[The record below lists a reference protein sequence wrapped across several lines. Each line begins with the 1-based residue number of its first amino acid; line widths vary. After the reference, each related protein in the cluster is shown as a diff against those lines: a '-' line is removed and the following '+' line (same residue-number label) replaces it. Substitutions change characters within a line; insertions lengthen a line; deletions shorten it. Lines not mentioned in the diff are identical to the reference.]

1 MGIFDYLIREVDQEF
16 NLDSKARPLLSR
28 LLGEI
33 TDETTGGLAGFLDK
47 FKNVGLGNLV
57 NSWVSSG
64 DPAPLAE
71 SQLQSSVGNAWISR
85 LGSLVGLAP
94 AVTGPALSYLVPK
107 VVSALTPDGI
117 IPRFLPDSVREYLG
131 GVQQREGAT
140 AVSIVDAPEVVEDPG
155 LRNPLGL
162 LGLAAL
168 LGSLAWAFL
177 APKPPAPV
185 ATTRP
190 PAVVE
195 RAIAPDYTAVIA
207 ESRQKTLQAL
217 VSLKPGTY
225 KIVDITNILNG
236 LIINFATNSAEIPA
250 EYTDVLQKSAAAIKS
265 LPAGSVIDVI
275 GHTDSEGD
283 DASNMD
289 LSKRR
294 AEAVAKKLTE
304 YGVDAKSLKAI
315 GYGETKPK
323 GDNSTDQG
331 RFENRRIEFLVI
343 K

>member
-1 MGIFDYLIREVDQEF
+1 
-16 NLDSKARPLLSR
+16 
-28 LLGEI
+28 
-33 TDETTGGLAGFLDK
+33 
-47 FKNVGLGNLV
+47 
-57 NSWVSSG
+57 
-64 DPAPLAE
+64 
-71 SQLQSSVGNAWISR
+71 
-85 LGSLVGLAP
+85 
-94 AVTGPALSYLVPK
+94 
-107 VVSALTPDGI
+107 
-117 IPRFLPDSVREYLG
+117 
-131 GVQQREGAT
+131 
-140 AVSIVDAPEVVEDPG
+140 VEDPG

-323 GDNSTDQG
+323 GDNSTAQG